1 MKNLKLE
8 IEIALKYLTSKRKE
22 GFASL
27 VTILS
32 FIGITLG
39 VATLIVVMAVMNGV
53 KTELVK
59 RIIGINAHISIGSV
73 NGDIKDYDSFVK
85 DIETI
90 PGVTS
95 VFPTVH
101 GQALAMINGTNRGVM
116 LRGLRKKDF
125 NSKQILA
132 NSLRAGNLYNEDGF
146 DVIAG
151 IQMVKQVGVNRDTKI
166 GLISPNFNT
175 TMFGS
180 IPRMKEFSVS
190 GIFDVGMYEYDA
202 SVLFTSLQSAQKFFG
217 KKDVVSFIEIEVAD
231 PRHLDDVRKKLEAFV
246 SDDMYLTDWQKANE
260 GFIESINVQSNVLFL
275 ILMLIIIV
283 AIFNVVSG
291 MVILVSDKSREVA
304 ILRTIGMK
312 ARSVIRIFMVCGFS
326 TSFFGTLLGLAIGLS
341 FASNIDEIRLWLEN
355 LTSTNLFSAEIYFL
369 SQLPAE
375 VRISDVTKIVSLSM
389 VLGLFSTIYPAY
401 KAAKIEPA
409 EALKV

>member
-32 FIGITLG
+32 FVGITLG
-39 VATLIVVMAVMNGV
+39 VATLIVVMAVMHGV

-73 NGDIKDYDSFVK
+73 NGDIKDYDALVK

-90 PGVTS
+90 SGVLS

-101 GQALAMINGTNRGVM
+101 GQALAMVNGTNRGVM
-116 LRGLRKKDF
+116 LRGLRAEDF

-132 NSLRAGNLYNEDGF
+132 NSLRAGRLYDETDFN
-146 DVIAG
+146 VIVG
-151 IQMVKQVGVNRDTKI
+151 IQMVKQVGVNRDTKV

-190 GIFDVGMYEYDA
+190 GIFDVGMYEYD
-202 SVLFTSLQSAQKFFG
+202 SGVFFTSLKSAQKFFG
-217 KKDVVSFIEIEVAD
+217 KKDVVSFIEIEVSD
-231 PRHLDDVRKKLEAFV
+231 PRYLDDIKKKLEAFV
-246 SDDMYLTDWQKANE
+246 TDDMYLTDWQKANE

-326 TSFFGTLLGLAIGLS
+326 TSFFGTLLGLTIGLS
-341 FASNIDEIRLWLEN
+341 FASNIDEIRIWLEN

-369 SQLPAE
+369 SKLPAE
-375 VRISDVTKIVSLSM
+375 VRILDVIKIVSLSM
-389 VLGLFSTIYPAY
+389 VLGLVSTIYPAY